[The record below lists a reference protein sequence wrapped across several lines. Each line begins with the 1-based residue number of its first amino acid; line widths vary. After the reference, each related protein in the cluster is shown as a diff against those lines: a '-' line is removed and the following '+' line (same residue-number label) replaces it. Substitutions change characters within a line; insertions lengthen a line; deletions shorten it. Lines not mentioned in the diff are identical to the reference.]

1 MRTAT
6 DAAGVTAELAAVPAH
21 ERVALVD
28 PRFVGHVHALRLALT
43 DPRFPA
49 ATVRGALS
57 VQAEARTALARA
69 VTATAA
75 TARTSGSEGGT
86 PTAAPAQPPGSAESL
101 EREAAPIAVP
111 ATVPERAAEAQPPA
125 GSAPGPGADDSG
137 GDAGAPGAAVA
148 SGAADRVDAAVHAPD
163 AAHASGEY
171 AESRSRT
178 RPSGAATAASTTAGA
193 VGRATRADAAGTA
206 APDRAAAGVHAD
218 AVASH
223 RPATRAGETVAAGN
237 AAGGLAA
244 PSRAVAPSEVAA
256 MRGAADGHS
265 RVDDLAAAL
274 DAEGVPVHRPELG
287 VLVAAVPADAAARA
301 AARDAVDAVD
311 DERVRLRSAVKSRDG
326 FFTTFCISP
335 YSRYIARWCA
345 RRGLTPNQVT
355 TASLLTALIAAACA
369 ATGTRPGFVSAGV
382 LLIASFVL
390 DCTDGQLARY
400 SLQYSTLGAWL
411 DATFDRAKEYAYYA
425 GLALGAARADGDDV
439 WALALGAMVLQ
450 TCRHVVDFAFNEAN
464 HDATGNT
471 SPTAALSGRLDS
483 VGWTVWVRRM
493 IVLPIGERWAMI
505 AVLTAL
511 TTPRITFYAL
521 LIGCALAACYTT
533 AGRVLRSLTRRA
545 ERTDRAARALA
556 ELTDSGPLAELVAKA
571 APRGTSSYLAPLSA
585 ALGTAAV
592 LAGTAA
598 AGFGSWVPVGCAVL
612 YAVLAGVAVAA
623 PLQGPLDWLVPP
635 LFRAAEYGTILILA
649 ACSEVNGAL
658 PAAFGLVAAVAYHHY
673 DTVYR
678 IRGGTGAPPHRLVRA
693 IGGHEGRTVAVTAA
707 AALLHHQNQGF
718 TIALTA
724 LAAVLALAV
733 LIESIRFWV
742 SSGAPAV
749 HDESGEPA

>member
-6 DAAGVTAELAAVPAH
+6 DAAGVTAELAAVPAD

-49 ATVRGALS
+49 ATVRGALTA
-57 VQAEARTALARA
+57 QPEARPALARA
-69 VTATAA
+69 VTAADA
-75 TARTSGSEGGT
+75 TAWTSGNGGGA
-86 PTAAPAQPPGSAESL
+86 PTAAPARALGSAASR
-101 EREAAPIAVP
+101 EREAASAVVP
-111 ATVPERAAEAQPPA
+111 ATVPDRAGEAQPPF
-125 GSAPGPGADDSG
+125 GPAPGPGADLS
-137 GDAGAPGAAVA
+137 GAAVA
-148 SGAADRVDAAVHAPD
+148 PG
-163 AAHASGEY
+163 
-171 AESRSRT
+171 
-178 RPSGAATAASTTAGA
+178 
-193 VGRATRADAAGTA
+193 
-206 APDRAAAGVHAD
+206 
-218 AVASH
+218 
-223 RPATRAGETVAAGN
+223 PATRAGETVGAGQAADGF
-237 AAGGLAA
+237 AA
-244 PSRAVAPSEVAA
+244 PSRSTAAEAA
-256 MRGAADGHS
+256 MHGAADAHS

-301 AARDAVDAVD
+301 AARDAVDVVD

-355 TASLLTALIAAACA
+355 TASLVTALIAAACA

-505 AVLTAL
+505 AVLTAF

-545 ERTDRAARALA
+545 ERTDRAVRALA
-556 ELTDSGPLAELVAKA
+556 ELTDSGPLAELVARA
-571 APRGTSSYLAPLSA
+571 APRGMRSYLAPLAA
-585 ALGTAAV
+585 ALGAAAV

-612 YAVLAGVAVAA
+612 YAVLAGVAVTA

-724 LAAVLALAV
+724 LAAALALAV

>member
-1 MRTAT
+1 MRTAN

-49 ATVRGALS
+49 AAVRGALS
-57 VQAEARTALARA
+57 VQPEARTALVRA
-69 VTATAA
+69 VTATTA
-75 TARTSGSEGGT
+75 TARTSGSGGGA
-86 PTAAPAQPPGSAESL
+86 PTAAPARALGPAESL
-101 EREAAPIAVP
+101 ERETAPTGVP
-111 ATVPERAAEAQPPA
+111 ATVPGRAGQARPPL
-125 GSAPGPGADDSG
+125 GSAPRPGVDAGG
-137 GDAGAPGAAVA
+137 GDAGAPGA
-148 SGAADRVDAAVHAPD
+148 GAASSADATLRAPD

-178 RPSGAATAASTTAGA
+178 RPSGTAAAPGA
-193 VGRATRADAAGTA
+193 ADALTA
-206 APDRAAAGVHAD
+206 AAPGEATHGASPDRAAAAGVHAD

-223 RPATRAGETVAAGN
+223 RPATQ
-237 AAGGLAA
+237 
-244 PSRAVAPSEVAA
+244 SRSVAPAEVAA
-256 MRGAADGHS
+256 MHGAGAHS

-287 VLVAAVPADAAARA
+287 VLVAAVPADALSRA
-301 AARDAVDAVD
+301 KAQDAVDAVD

-505 AVLTAL
+505 AVLTAF
-511 TTPRITFYAL
+511 TTPRITFYVL
-521 LIGCALAACYTT
+521 LVGCALAACYTT

-545 ERTDRAARALA
+545 ERTDRAAQALA
-556 ELTDSGPLAELVAKA
+556 QLADTGPLAELVAKA
-571 APRGTSSYLAPLSA
+571 ASRGPSSYLAPLSA
-585 ALGTAAV
+585 ALGAAAV

-623 PLQGPLDWLVPP
+623 PLKGPLDWLVPP
-635 LFRAAEYGTILILA
+635 LFRAAEYGVILILA

-658 PAAFGLVAAVAYHHY
+658 PAAFGLIAAVAYHHY

-678 IRGGTGAPPHRLVRA
+678 IRGGTGAPPHLLVRA
-693 IGGHEGRTVAVTAA
+693 IGGHEGRTVAVTVA
-707 AALLHHQNQGF
+707 AALLHHRNQGF

-724 LAAVLALAV
+724 LAAALALAV
-733 LIESIRFWV
+733 LTESIRFWV

-749 HDESGEPA
+749 HDETGEPA